1 MPIYCQGMEK
11 RSFLL
16 FRVSKWPLS
25 FDVSPTFQHKD
36 SLREFPGDGSAL
48 LTPQHPAT
56 SSFIQ
61 QSWCIAH
68 QSPPV
73 TLATLLGDAFQI
85 IVNAMPPAHWTYQLS
100 PQITLQT
107 ISLWHV
113 LIQSSAPSAKAKF
126 PSLACKQ
133 RSSSTSPLFPNYHL
147 LSFAGLWH
155 ICHLFANLFCH
166 ILFLPTPTPLIP
178 SPVYQEFYLLLLPDS
193 PKIRKQTL

>member
-85 IVNAMPPAHWTYQLS
+85 IVNAMPPAHWTHQLS

-113 LIQSSAPSAKAKF
+113 LIQSSAPPVPK
-126 PSLACKQ
+126 
-133 RSSSTSPLFPNYHL
+133 PNFL
-147 LSFAGLWH
+147 LSPANRGQVPPLPYFLTTTCSVLLDFGTFAISLQIFSAISFSSPPQPHWSLVQSTKSS
-155 ICHLFANLFCH
+155 ISFSSQ
-166 ILFLPTPTPLIP
+166 ILP
-178 SPVYQEFYLLLLPDS
+178 
-193 PKIRKQTL
+193 R